1 MEELIANGC
10 LSQLHDKV
18 IHCSHSILNFAGVVS
33 GDFVRLHLFS
43 VRLLKLGR
51 ELLVFLFRDQVLAK
65 FILWITDY

>member
-1 MEELIANGC
+1 MEELIANC
-10 LSQLHDKV
+10 RFSQLHNEV
-18 IHCSHSILNFAGVVS
+18 IHCSHSILNFASVVA

-65 FILWITDY
+65 FILWITNY